1 MRTLKDEL
9 KKKLK
14 GAGFRVDPE
23 PPPGPPLIPGEVELE
38 TRTVVNGIGK
48 AIYRPPRKTRPHR
61 HRHGRVKVT
70 EVKKHMEKR
79 PFSKESLQYAILS
92 IMLREN
98 RPVTVPQ
105 LEKWLPVGTKKA
117 SIMGALVKFCHAG
130 VTSVTEVFIDGN
142 KQYSIS
148 DVDRRLGTDALYVK
162 FLEYTNGKRVAKKT
176 VATKPGKAAT
186 IAPVQTGFAIPPVIN
201 VVFSGKIEHVITI
214 NLKLG
219 K

>member
-14 GAGFRVDPE
+14 DKGFRMEPE
-23 PPPGPPLIPGEVELE
+23 APPGPPLIPGEVELE
-38 TRTVVNGIGK
+38 TRTIVNEIGK
-48 AIYRPPRKTRPHR
+48 ALYKPPRKSRPHR
-61 HRHGRVKVT
+61 HRYGRVQIT

-79 PFSKESLQYAILS
+79 PFSKESIQYSILD
-92 IMLREN
+92 IALRETK
-98 RPVTVPQ
+98 PFTVPNMM
-105 LEKWLPVGTKKA
+105 KWLPVGTKKA

-130 VTSVTEVFIDGN
+130 VMTVSKEFIDGN

-162 FLEYTNGKRVAKKT
+162 FLEHVNGKRVARKK
-176 VATKPGKAAT
+176 VAVGES
-186 IAPVQTGFAIPPVIN
+186 PVKSAIKSAQTGYVIPPVIN
-201 VVFSGKIEHVITI
+201 VVFSGKIEHIITI
-214 NLKLG
+214 KIG